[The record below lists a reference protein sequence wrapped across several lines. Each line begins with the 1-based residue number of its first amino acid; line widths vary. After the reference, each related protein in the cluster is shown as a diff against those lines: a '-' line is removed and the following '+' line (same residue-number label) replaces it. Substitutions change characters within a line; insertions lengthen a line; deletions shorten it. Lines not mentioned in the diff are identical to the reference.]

1 MFVIFSNI
9 LFSPDFIDGGK
20 PPVFYLPNPA
30 FVYYG
35 WIVLQ
40 EELIEAIDFEP
51 YAPWTDL
58 DDICCAVKRTLK
70 EEWLAKGYR
79 KSNYK

>member
-9 LFSPDFIDGGK
+9 LFSPEFIADGGK

-30 FVYYG
+30 FVYG
-35 WIVLQ
+35 WIVPI
-40 EELIEAIDFEP
+40 EELFEAIDCEP
-51 YAPWTDL
+51 CAPWIDL
-58 DDICCAVKRTLK
+58 DDIRWEVKRTLK
-70 EEWLAKGYR
+70 EEWLAEGYR